1 MLACC
6 EIKPS
11 RCFALLLGVF
21 HCLVFLLVWVT
32 DMPLW
37 LQLILALIIVL
48 NGLYTLHC
56 QVLLRGCPAW
66 RAFSIEGEKINISTR
81 GGDELA
87 GVVLIKTL
95 VTIYFI
101 VLRVRLDDRSKTIS
115 QIIFFDALPADTF
128 RELRTRLRLL

>member
-1 MLACC
+1 
-6 EIKPS
+6 
-11 RCFALLLGVF
+11 
-21 HCLVFLLVWVT
+21 VFLLVWVT